1 MPRKPEWYQQLPTA
15 LAMIRTFPAPV
26 VDRAGLETLLH
37 VSRRSA
43 IRLMHRFGGYQA
55 GRTFLIAREDLLR
68 QLEAIRDSDTYQWE
82 SRRRERLDKALQK
95 KIVIPVTSTVKD
107 RDLLNLPSGVELER
121 RRLEIRFES
130 TEELL
135 RQLFE
140 FSQVISNDYDSFC
153 SWIDKS

>member
-1 MPRKPEWYQQLPTA
+1 MPRQPEWYQQFPTA

-37 VSRRSA
+37 VSRRAA

-68 QLEAIRDSDTYQWE
+68 QLEAIQKGDPYQWE
-82 SRRRERLDKALQK
+82 SRRRERLDHALQK
-95 KIVIPVTSTVKD
+95 KIVIQVTSGVEGRK
-107 RDLLNLPSGVELER
+107 LLNLPPGVELER

-130 TEELL
+130 
-135 RQLFE
+135 
-140 FSQVISNDYDSFC
+140 
-153 SWIDKS
+153 

>member
-1 MPRKPEWYQQLPTA
+1 
-15 LAMIRTFPAPV
+15 
-26 VDRAGLETLLH
+26 
-37 VSRRSA
+37 
-43 IRLMHRFGGYQA
+43 MHRFGGYQA

-68 QLEAIRDSDTYQWE
+68 QLEAVRDGDNYQWE

-95 KIVIPVTSTVKD
+95 RIVIPVTSTVKD
-107 RDLLNLPSGVELER
+107 RDLLNLPPGVELER

-140 FSQVISNDYDSFC
+140 FSQAISDDYASFC